1 MFHYLNR
8 VFLLGQGKV
17 LKDSFPISHIK
28 NMYTERLKYE
38 IEVEHQLPLIEDTSR
53 IYKPSYT
60 IEFNREG
67 EVLLYSCEP
76 TKEVLFLI

>member
-1 MFHYLNR
+1 
-8 VFLLGQGKV
+8 
-17 LKDSFPISHIK
+17 
-28 NMYTERLKYE
+28 MYTERLKYE